1 MSDTI
6 KLVTAEMACEAF
18 TGINWRN
25 GDVHSERCHNLAAA
39 LNALLA
45 PEVTR
50 LIALATQMQKAAHI
64 HKAHYNEKNELTREC
79 DICHKDLADYVHL
92 RGKVN
97 DPDFGLV
104 RVADVLAKVDQ

>member
-6 KLVTAEMACEAF
+6 KLVTAEMLRATLYDFEKCPTHTMALE
-18 TGINWRN
+18 
-25 GDVHSERCHNLAAA
+25 A